1 MRVDPLLLIAEDV
14 AHRGPRGGRVGCSVR
29 EMNQKCLHGT
39 VWVGEETFAKVS
51 QKLRCCESKVRKE
64 SYAKVK
70 KKSCPAQAM
79 LGGRGKV
86 GGLHAAV
93 EQH

>member
-64 SYAKVK
+64 SYAKVL
-70 KKSCPAQAM
+70 KKSCHGEPEPGDQCTSVIFS
-79 LGGRGKV
+79 KNIV
-86 GGLHAAV
+86 
-93 EQH
+93 